1 MLIGL
6 WCSAEVGKV
15 EHFVLRYPEP
25 VAITQVIV
33 IEMPIYA
40 LPCGKVVRIAARLN
54 SVPNL
59 PIQEDSFAAAAVSS
73 SSKKR
78 KRAKVARVKPVG
90 ARNSLK
96 KLDPQEWV
104 ILWEGKPEQKDYLN
118 RKVKKDVAGK
128 GEEDQEEEDEE
139 NEIDVSD
146 SYPKFAPALKVSGVI
161 SDTIRIDMDGR
172 PGPAYIEIDTV
183 KLKGISSQTPTP
195 STNKA
200 NGVGAHLLPWVGN
213 DEFADLSIRL
223 DDGSTFPAHK
233 VILAARS
240 DFFKAL
246 LTGGMRETGQSE
258 IPIGD
263 LSKEVLQ
270 LLMVYLYSGTVECD
284 GDHII
289 PLFVAA
295 DRFTLHDL
303 RAFAVQEFKRYL
315 TVENVL
321 GLLLAVQEF
330 PQLLEACKLFV
341 LGHYKE
347 VALLPAFETLPQHL
361 LLAFIRASLK

>member
-1 MLIGL
+1 MLR
-6 WCSAEVGKV
+6 
-15 EHFVLRYPEP
+15 FPEA
-25 VAITQVIV
+25 VAISSVIV
-33 IEMPIYA
+33 FET
-40 LPCGKVVRIAARLN
+40 LTSGKVVRIAARLN
-54 SVPNL
+54 SAPSPAV
-59 PIQEDSFAAAAVSS
+59 QEAGSPVSISS
-73 SSKKR
+73 STKKR
-78 KRAKVARVKPVG
+78 KRAKVARVKPIG
-90 ARNSLK
+90 ARKSLQ

-104 ILWEGKPEQKDYLN
+104 ILWEGKAKKTDYLEVDAD
-118 RKVKKDVAGK
+118 KSKDGKKAPTEK
-128 GEEDQEEEDEE
+128 GEEDEE
-139 NEIDVSD
+139 NEDEED
-146 SYPKFAPALKVSGVI
+146 EEKTKKFAPALQVSGVI
-161 SDTIRIDMDGR
+161 SDTIRIDFDGR
-172 PGPAYIEIDTV
+172 NLPDYIEVDTV
-183 KLKGISSQTPTP
+183 KLKGISSRTA
-195 STNKA
+195 SSAAKA
-200 NGVGAHLLPWVGN
+200 TGVGAHLLPWVGN

-223 DDGSTFPAHK
+223 DDGSSFPAHK

-240 DFFKAL
+240 DYFKAL

-303 RAFAVQEFKRYL
+303 RAFAVQEFKRCL
-315 TVENVL
+315 TIDNVL
-321 GLLLAVQEF
+321 GLLLAVQEV
-330 PQLLEACKLFV
+330 PLLLDACKLFV

-361 LLAFIRASLK
+361 LLAFIRQSLK